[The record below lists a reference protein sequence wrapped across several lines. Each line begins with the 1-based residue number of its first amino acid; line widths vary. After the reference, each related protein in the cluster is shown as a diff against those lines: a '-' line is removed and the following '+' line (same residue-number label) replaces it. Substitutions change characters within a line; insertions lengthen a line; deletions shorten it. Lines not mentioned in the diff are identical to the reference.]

1 MLDLTTK
8 SAMYIL
14 LGMIFFV
21 SAILAIVICIEK
33 RRIAAAMQRRRRLQ
47 EEADRNATGEQ
58 LLRRLMRQAIQMLL
72 THKVVNEGIPL
83 ASSFGVLE
91 VMADRELRSNRNRGR
106 PPRLTMADG
115 TRDTITGVVRRA
127 RAAGP
132 LPDSPPG
139 PALMELLEALR
150 ERQQREAA
158 TQPFSESDRT
168 PLEELIDGLVKAEEE
183 VRSAEIEK
191 EMETFSDP
199 NQAYGVAAPYTPNP
213 ANKCIRY
220 VMSSGKNNASAFAS

>member
-1 MLDLTTK
+1 ML
-8 SAMYIL
+8 I
-14 LGMIFFV
+14 MIDYV
-21 SAILAIVICIEK
+21 YS
-33 RRIAAAMQRRRRLQ
+33 QRRQRRLQ
-47 EEADRNATGEQ
+47 AQRAEEHSGHRHNTAGEQ
-58 LLRRLMRQAIQMLL
+58 SHLRLMRQAVQVLL
-72 THKVVNEGIPL
+72 THKLVDEGIPL

>member
-1 MLDLTTK
+1 MKVANIVNGVALAVLFVCVML
-8 SAMYIL
+8 I
-14 LGMIFFV
+14 MIDYV
-21 SAILAIVICIEK
+21 YS
-33 RRIAAAMQRRRRLQ
+33 QRRQRRLQ
-47 EEADRNATGEQ
+47 AQRAEEHSGHRHNTAGEQ
-58 LLRRLMRQAIQMLL
+58 SHLRLMRQAVRVLL
-72 THKVVNEGIPL
+72 THKLVDEGIPL
-83 ASSFGVLE
+83 ASSFGVSE

-115 TRDTITGVVRRA
+115 TRDTITEVVRRA

-183 VRSAEIEK
+183 VQYGAGPPSDAE
-191 EMETFSDP
+191 
-199 NQAYGVAAPYTPNP
+199 ALYGAAAPYTPNP
-213 ANKCIRY
+213 ANECICCNLSCGDDDET
-220 VMSSGKNNASAFAS
+220 VFSPN